1 MAQEDTVGGASFDKV
16 SSSNGGAAML
26 SSPGPPPDGCS
37 IGLMALVA
45 LPRVAIMMGWA
56 SQWAVMG
63 PLLEILVSSSAVQ
76 LVQVIG
82 PVCGLLIVP
91 AIGVLSDSCTS
102 RFGRRQPFI
111 LTGALLSIVAYILLM
126 FADELGQCLG
136 DSATSRRWTTA
147 IVVLCYIWTTITLN
161 IAMVP
166 TTLLMADVVG
176 SRQVMGSA
184 ISGLLS
190 SLGLLVSALYI
201 AVNGPAHQSLKSY
214 LAILIALL
222 ATTCGLVCWHV
233 QEQPL
238 VYGWRGS
245 VKASIFA
252 VLDGIRRLP
261 SPLGVYFWIILL
273 TTYGFTSYNGAK
285 GQFFGLVV
293 KHGTSKD
300 ADQCGQIHKAP
311 CSQAQMAFNDGIR
324 VAGLVDTLQL
334 VAVFFVMALPFL
346 VQRFGAKRVITTSI
360 VPQAMYIVLAFS
372 KNVPLDVTIA
382 VACGLTQA
390 TISLLIVPLIV
401 HVVGHSQDNMLGLLN
416 GALNSALC
424 IGQLVNY
431 VVAAALVTSS
441 MGHALPIVVGGTV
454 SFVAFG
460 VALFFFHV
468 DMFSL

>member
-1 MAQEDTVGGASFDKV
+1 
-16 SSSNGGAAML
+16 
-26 SSPGPPPDGCS
+26 
-37 IGLMALVA
+37 
-45 LPRVAIMMGWA
+45 MGR
-56 SQWAVMG
+56 QG

-76 LVQVIG
+76 LVQGIG

-102 RFGRRQPFI
+102 RFGRRRPFI
-111 LTGALLSIVAYILLM
+111 LTGAVLSIVAYILLM
-126 FADELGQCLG
+126 FADELGQFLG

-147 IVVLCYIWTTITLN
+147 IVVLCYIWATITLN
-161 IAMVP
+161 IAMIP

-214 LAILIALL
+214 LTILIALL
-222 ATTCGLVCWHV
+222 ATTCGLACWHV
-233 QEQPL
+233 RERSL

-252 VLDGIRRLP
+252 VLDGIRHLP

-273 TTYGFTSYNGAK
+273 TTYGFSSYNGAK

-293 KHGTSKD
+293 KHGTPNE
-300 ADQCGQIHKAP
+300 ADQCGQMNKAP

-360 VPQAMYIVLAFS
+360 IPQAMYVVMAFS

-382 VACGLTQA
+382 VTCGLSQA

-401 HVVGHSQDNMLGLLN
+401 HVGGHSQDNALGLLN
-416 GALNSALC
+416 GALNSAPC

-441 MGHALPIVVGGTV
+441 MGHALPILVGGTM

>member
-1 MAQEDTVGGASFDKV
+1 
-16 SSSNGGAAML
+16 
-26 SSPGPPPDGCS
+26 
-37 IGLMALVA
+37 MALVA

-91 AIGVLSDSCTS
+91 AIGVLSDSCTN
-102 RFGRRQPFI
+102 RFGRRRPFI

-201 AVNGPAHQSLKSY
+201 AVNVLLGY
-214 LAILIALL
+214 LVALL